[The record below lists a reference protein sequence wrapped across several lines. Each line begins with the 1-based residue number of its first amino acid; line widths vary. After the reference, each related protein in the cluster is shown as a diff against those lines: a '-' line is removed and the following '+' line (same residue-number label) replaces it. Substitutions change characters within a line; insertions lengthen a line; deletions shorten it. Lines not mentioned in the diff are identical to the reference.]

1 MGYSQAAEIYANLKD
16 GETIKL
22 ATHSMGGAY
31 GKGFEKGLKKYAKEN
46 KLDARI
52 ERVLDL
58 ATFQG
63 SKLALAQASR
73 PFLKRNKLPLFSGG
87 FILQNG

>member
-1 MGYSQAAEIYANLKD
+1 
-16 GETIKL
+16 
-22 ATHSMGGAY
+22 MGGAY
-31 GKGFEKGLKKYAKEN
+31 GKGFINGLKAYAKEN

-63 SKLALAQASR
+63 SFTTS
-73 PFLKRNKLPLFSGG
+73 KRRCFK
-87 FILQNG
+87 